1 MAEKSRK
8 PRPKKP
14 AAVADVTPPPVKVT
28 APPFPDPL
36 PPPPS
41 GRQFEWGGIPWG
53 EIEVAYL
60 SPTISADGATA
71 KWPTQIE
78 LASRF
83 GVPLQT
89 IREKAAEGK
98 WRDRQKAIESA
109 WWADRGL
116 EINRELGHLFSSVR
130 RQAFVGAARA
140 VTRAAAIL
148 ESKEVD
154 SATGVRA
161 TVMLKNGYDAAA
173 RAVGI
178 ETPSEAARFGVTVN
192 LAGTDKAE
200 PGTGSLWQVLI
211 QARRDAV
218 PAVDA
223 FDLPSPLPPS
233 LASTR

>member
-1 MAEKSRK
+1 
-8 PRPKKP
+8 
-14 AAVADVTPPPVKVT
+14 V
-28 APPFPDPL
+28 
-36 PPPPS
+36 
-41 GRQFEWGGIPWG
+41 
-53 EIEVAYL
+53 
-60 SPTISADGATA
+60 
-71 KWPTQIE
+71 
-78 LASRF
+78 ASRF
-83 GVPLQT
+83 GITLQT
-89 IREKAAEGK
+89 LRERAAVEN
-98 WRDRQKAIESA
+98 WRDHQKAIESA

-130 RQAFVGAARA
+130 RQAFVGGARA

-178 ETPSEAARFGVTVN
+178 ETPAQAAQFGVTVN
-192 LAGTDKAE
+192 LSGTEKAE
-200 PGTGSLWQVLI
+200 PGAGSLWQVLI

>member
-1 MAEKSRK
+1 MAS
-8 PRPKKP
+8 
-14 AAVADVTPPPVKVT
+14 
-28 APPFPDPL
+28 L
-36 PPPPS
+36 
-41 GRQFEWGGIPWG
+41 
-53 EIEVAYL
+53 
-60 SPTISADGATA
+60 
-71 KWPTQIE
+71 
-78 LASRF
+78 F

-89 IREKAAEGK
+89 VKEKAADEN

-130 RQAFVGAARA
+130 RQAFVGGARA
-140 VTRAAAIL
+140 VTRAATIL

-161 TVMLKNGYDAAA
+161 TVMLKNGYEAAA

-178 ETPSEAARFGVTVN
+178 ETPAQAASFGVTLN
-192 LAGTDKAE
+192 LAGTEKAE
-200 PGTGSLWQVLI
+200 PGNVSLWSVLI

-218 PAVDA
+218 PTVDA
-223 FDLPSPLPPS
+223 FDLPSPLPAS